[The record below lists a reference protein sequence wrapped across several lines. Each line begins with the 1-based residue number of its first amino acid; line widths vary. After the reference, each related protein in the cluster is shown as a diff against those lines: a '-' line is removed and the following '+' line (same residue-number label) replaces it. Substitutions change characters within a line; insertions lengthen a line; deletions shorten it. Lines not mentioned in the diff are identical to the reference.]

1 MFNIAAFL
9 SYIFLTAYTPGPNNI
24 MAMSNASNDGFKKSF
39 RFCLGVLA
47 GFFVIVL
54 ASAIF
59 SAALY
64 DFIPTIEPFMRLIGA
79 AYILWLAWTILR
91 DKPKSSNTKKVCLE
105 PNCFFTGMV
114 MQFVNVKVI
123 LYGVTTFSTLVLP
136 YFSGFWQISLFI
148 LILTVVGFSGTC
160 CWAMFGS
167 IFSRIFVEHKRGL
180 NIVMALLLAYC
191 ATSILI

>member
-1 MFNIAAFL
+1 MFNVAAFL
-9 SYIFLTAYTPGPNNI
+9 SYVFLTAYTPGPNNI

-47 GFFVIVL
+47 GFFVVVT
-54 ASAIF
+54 ASAVF

-64 DFIPTIEPFMRLIGA
+64 DFIPKIEPFMRFVGA

-91 DKPKSSNTKKVCLE
+91 DKPKNKKGNKVRLE

-123 LYGVTTFSTLVLP
+123 LYGITTFSTLVLP
-136 YFSGFWQISLFI
+136 HFTGVMQVSFFVL
-148 LILTVVGFSGTC
+148 LLTVIGFSGTC

-167 IFSRIFVEHKRGL
+167 IFSRIFAEHKRGL
-180 NIVMALLLAYC
+180 NVVMALLLGYC
-191 ATSILI
+191 AISILL

>member
-1 MFNIAAFL
+1 MFNVAAFL
-9 SYIFLTAYTPGPNNI
+9 SYVFLTAYTPGPNNI

-47 GFFVIVL
+47 GFFVVVT
-54 ASAIF
+54 ASAVF

-64 DFIPTIEPFMRLIGA
+64 DFIPKIEPFMRFVGA

-91 DKPKSSNTKKVCLE
+91 DKPKNKKGNKVRLE

-123 LYGVTTFSTLVLP
+123 LYGITTFSTLVLP
-136 YFSGFWQISLFI
+136 YFTGVMEVSFFVL
-148 LILTVVGFSGTC
+148 LLTVIGFSGTC

-167 IFSRIFVEHKRGL
+167 IFSRIFAEHKRGL
-180 NIVMALLLAYC
+180 NVVMALLLGYC
-191 ATSILI
+191 AITILL

>member
-1 MFNIAAFL
+1 MFNVAAFL
-9 SYIFLTAYTPGPNNI
+9 SYVFLTAYTPGPNNI

-47 GFFVIVL
+47 GFFVVVT
-54 ASAIF
+54 ASAVF

-64 DFIPTIEPFMRLIGA
+64 DFIPKIEPFMRFVGA

-91 DKPKSSNTKKVCLE
+91 DKPKNKKGNKVRLE

-123 LYGVTTFSTLVLP
+123 LYGITTFSTLVLP
-136 YFSGFWQISLFI
+136 YFTGVMEVSFFVL
-148 LILTVVGFSGTC
+148 LLTVIGFSGTC

-167 IFSRIFVEHKRGL
+167 IFSRIFAEHKRGL
-180 NIVMALLLAYC
+180 NVVMASLLGYC
-191 ATSILI
+191 AITILL